1 MRVETRVS
9 IPKINF
15 LVAELNLKLIENK
28 TKQYIL
34 PKLLSRSFELGINKF
49 STTHSLADG
58 ATLQIGVVSFGDV
71 LLLATLR
78 LFNLILCHLLRQKT
92 CCHLFCDVTSSCA
105 FGYLSFPEAAKMSA
119 SNLCPEMKKLG

>member
-28 TKQYIL
+28 TKQYIFL
-34 PKLLSRSFELGINKF
+34 KLLSRSVELGINKF

-71 LLLATLR
+71 LLLATLQ

-105 FGYLSFPEAAKMSA
+105 FGHFPEAAKRSA
-119 SNLCPEMKKLG
+119 SNLCPEMKKLS

>member
-1 MRVETRVS
+1 MRVETCVS
-9 IPKINF
+9 ISKTNF

-28 TKQYIL
+28 TKQYIF

-92 CCHLFCDVTSSCA
+92 CCHLFCDVTSFFA
-105 FGYLSFPEAAKMSA
+105 FVHFPEAAKRSA
-119 SNLCPEMKKLG
+119 LNLCPEMKR